1 MEASS
6 QDDYQSLVAPFQAL
20 TSNAHQRGA
29 SVQLRCHRLN
39 IAADQV
45 HRLNAL
51 VKVLTFQQIRELRST
66 IEEVDFH
73 CDIIAKLPL
82 EISQLI
88 LQYLPLYQI
97 FWARR
102 VSPKWK
108 QILSS
113 AHIENLLLQDWY
125 PKRDVDQSLQT
136 PTGLPAESVASL
148 KAEHIDAYRT
158 GHAFSYARHEWD
170 CFARGLDRDLVAYAD
185 GVMAWVDTTGSHF
198 VKLLDFKTGEKWS
211 FMPEAR
217 TNVYAIAMSSSMVAA
232 LGLARCDVWTFRTG
246 DHYSLRFPS
255 ARSEIAVS
263 GESLAIVHVAWLDRA
278 SRRAEVVTWRLR
290 DQKTSSFSIIISPK
304 ERGHHCMFKMMLDN
318 KGESLLLFDLLLIE
332 PVHSTYQD
340 DESAHFFYIRTSLN
354 GNVLT
359 QGIIDAP
366 DMKGY
371 QLFSGEAVPMEA
383 NGHAVICSFVQRQC
397 GEDDLSELILVCYSF
412 QKDAL
417 EVRTQVVTGLCVNAD
432 TVYDLFVWKDVAF
445 YVANR
450 NNRLGLR
457 VIDLQESTCT
467 EARTDFSVDAQ
478 SSHQRKHDDYEPEV
492 LSFGDETFLI
502 NVFLQGFYV
511 WCFDTNVRMFNEETS
526 YKEERKSN
534 RERRFLSKQNRKDGS
549 SDDSF
554 TRKSD

>member
-29 SVQLRCHRLN
+29 
-39 IAADQV
+39 
-45 HRLNAL
+45 LNAL

-217 TNVYAIAMSSSMVAA
+217 NNVYAIAMSSSMVAA

-304 ERGHHCMFKMMLDN
+304 ERGHRCMFKMMLDN

-354 GNVLT
+354 GDVLT

-383 NGHAVICSFVQRQC
+383 NGHAVICSFVQRRC
-397 GEDDLSELILVCYSF
+397 GEDDVSELILVCYSF

-417 EVRTQVVTGLCVNAD
+417 EVRTQVVTGLCINAD

-450 NNRLGLR
+450 NNRPGLR

-467 EARTDFSVDAQ
+467 EARTDLSVDAQ
-478 SSHQRKHDDYEPEV
+478 SFHQRKHDEDEPEV

-502 NVFLQGFYV
+502 NVFLQGFCV
-511 WCFDTNVRMFNEETS
+511 WCFDANVRMFNEETS
-526 YKEERKSN
+526 YKEKRKSN
-534 RERRFLSKQNRKDGS
+534 RERRFLLKQNRKDGS
-549 SDDSF
+549 SDNSF